1 MWKNHK
7 KEESK
12 DNKKEI
18 KIEKKTKKKAALE
31 RMTRAERLKVRIMKR
46 EIKEYTQEVK
56 VNGRR
61 LKSEERH
68 QEIQDKKDIK
78 FINKENRRPKGTR
91 SLKNIQGNIIDLSY
105 IKKVYTT
112 KTLKFIALQS
122 TSLSIKKGDFVVIL
136 GPSGSGKTTL
146 LNILS
151 GLDRPTSGDVVVA
164 DRNLSAMTDLELT
177 KFRRDHVGFVFQ
189 SYNLLPSLNV
199 SDNVDVGRALQ
210 KNPHKRKDIIDLL
223 DQLDMG
229 PQSKKRTYELSG
241 GQQQRVSIARALAK
255 QPDILI
261 GDEPT
266 GALDTHTSLKVFQL
280 FQEIN
285 EKNKTTVIVVTH
297 NPNVAQLANKVI
309 YVKDGKVQKVTEQ
322 KPINATTLKE
332 I

>member
-1 MWKNHK
+1 MNKNQK
-7 KEESK
+7 NDAQNKEQ
-12 DNKKEI
+12 NKKQSR
-18 KIEKKTKKKAALE
+18 AA
-31 RMTRAERLKVRIMKR
+31 RLKVKIMKR
-46 EIKEYTQEVK
+46 EVKEHTQEVR
-56 VNGRR
+56 VNKRM

-78 FINKENRRPKGTR
+78 FINQENKRPKGAR
-91 SLKNIQGNIIDLSY
+91 NLKNIKGNIIDLSY
-105 IKKVYTT
+105 VKKVYTT

-122 TSLSIKKGDFVVIL
+122 TSLSIQKGDFVVIL

-146 LNILS
+146 LNIIS

-164 DRNLSAMTDLELT
+164 DRNLSALKDIELT
-177 KFRRDHVGFVFQ
+177 RFRREHVGFVFQ

-199 SDNVDVGRALQ
+199 SDNVEVGRSLQ
-210 KNPHKRKDIIDLL
+210 RDPHKRQSVQEILN
-223 DQLDMG
+223 QLEME
-229 PQSKKRTYELSG
+229 PQAKKRTYELSG

-255 QPDILI
+255 RPDILI

-285 EKNKTTVIVVTH
+285 KKNKTTVIVVTH

-309 YVKDGKVQKVTEQ
+309 HVKDGQVQKVATQ
-322 KPINATTLKE
+322 TPIDAMTLKE

>member
-1 MWKNHK
+1 MKKNQNNDTQNKERVK
-7 KEESK
+7 KPS
-12 DNKKEI
+12 
-18 KIEKKTKKKAALE
+18 
-31 RMTRAERLKVRIMKR
+31 RAERLKLKIMKR
-46 EIKEYTQEVK
+46 EVKEHTQEVK
-56 VNGRR
+56 VNRRR

-78 FINKENRRPKGTR
+78 FINQENKRPKGAR
-91 SLKNIQGNIIDLSY
+91 NLKNIKGNIIDLSY
-105 IKKVYTT
+105 VKKVYTT

-122 TSLSIKKGDFVVIL
+122 TSLSIQKGDFVVIL

-146 LNILS
+146 LNIIS

-164 DRNLSAMTDLELT
+164 DRNLSALKDVELT
-177 KFRRDHVGFVFQ
+177 RFRRDHVGFVFQ

-199 SDNVDVGRALQ
+199 SDNVEVGRSLQ
-210 KNPHKRKDIIDLL
+210 KDPHKRQSVEEILN
-223 DQLDMG
+223 QLEME
-229 PQSKKRTYELSG
+229 PQAKKRTYELSG

-255 QPDILI
+255 RPDILI

-285 EKNKTTVIVVTH
+285 KKNETTVIVVTH

-309 YVKDGKVQKVTEQ
+309 HVKDGKVQKVATQ
-322 KPINATTLKE
+322 TPIDAMTLKE

>member
-1 MWKNHK
+1 MKKNQKNNDPKQQDQPK
-7 KEESK
+7 KIS
-12 DNKKEI
+12 
-18 KIEKKTKKKAALE
+18 
-31 RMTRAERLKVRIMKR
+31 RATRLKLKVMNR
-46 EIKEYTQEVK
+46 EVKEHTQEVK
-56 VNGRR
+56 VNRRR

-78 FINKENRRPKGTR
+78 FINKENRRPKGAR
-91 SLKNIQGNIIDLSY
+91 NLKNIKGNIIDLSY

-146 LNILS
+146 LNIIS

-164 DRNLSAMTDLELT
+164 DRNLSALKDVELT
-177 KFRRDHVGFVFQ
+177 RFRRDHVGFVFQ

-199 SDNVDVGRALQ
+199 SDNVEVGRSLQ
-210 KNPHKRKDIIDLL
+210 KDPHKRKGVKEIL
-223 DQLDMG
+223 DQLEME
-229 PQSKKRTYELSG
+229 PQAKKRTYELSG

-255 QPDILI
+255 RPDILI

-285 EKNKTTVIVVTH
+285 KKNDTTVIVVTH

-309 YVKDGKVQKVTEQ
+309 HVKDGKVQKVAEQ
-322 KPINATTLKE
+322 TPIDAMTLKE

>member
-1 MWKNHK
+1 MKKNQNK
-7 KEESK
+7 NTQKQEE
-12 DNKKEI
+12 
-18 KIEKKTKKKAALE
+18 TKKPS
-31 RMTRAERLKVRIMKR
+31 RAERLKLRIMKR
-46 EIKEYTQEVK
+46 EVKEHTQEVK
-56 VNGRR
+56 VNRRR

-78 FINKENRRPKGTR
+78 FINQENKRPKGAR
-91 SLKNIQGNIIDLSY
+91 NLKNIKGNIIDLSY
-105 IKKVYTT
+105 VKKVYTT

-122 TSLSIKKGDFVVIL
+122 TSLSIQKGDFVVIL

-146 LNILS
+146 LNIIS

-164 DRNLSAMTDLELT
+164 DRNLSALKDVELT
-177 KFRRDHVGFVFQ
+177 RFRRDHVGFVFQ

-199 SDNVDVGRALQ
+199 SDNVEVGRSLQ
-210 KNPHKRKDIIDLL
+210 KDAHKRQSVEEILN
-223 DQLDMG
+223 QLEME

-255 QPDILI
+255 TPDILI

-285 EKNKTTVIVVTH
+285 KKNKTTVIVVTH

-309 YVKDGKVQKVTEQ
+309 HVKDGKVQKVAEQ
-322 KPINATTLKE
+322 TPVDAMTLKE